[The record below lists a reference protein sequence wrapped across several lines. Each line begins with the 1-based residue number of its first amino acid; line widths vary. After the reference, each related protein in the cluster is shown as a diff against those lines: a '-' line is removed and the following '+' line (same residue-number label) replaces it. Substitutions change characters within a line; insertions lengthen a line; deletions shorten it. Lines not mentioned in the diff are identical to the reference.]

1 MRRLR
6 DAMLEASDD
15 IAPMQRPP
23 RFEEAQDLVRS
34 ALAHAEAAGLPDIT
48 LAAVLIIEAIPRLAG
63 SYGPEHAARIL
74 AMFAGCLE
82 ASVPSRQ

>member
-6 DAMLEASDD
+6 DAMLEASDNL
-15 IAPMQRPP
+15 ALAQRPP
-23 RFEEAQDLVRS
+23 RFEEAKDLVRGV
-34 ALAHAEAAGLPDIT
+34 LARAEAAGMPDTT
-48 LAAVLIIEAIPRLAG
+48 LATVLISEAIPRLAG

-82 ASVPSRQ
+82 TSVPSRQ

>member
-15 IAPMQRPP
+15 LALAQRPP
-23 RFEEAQDLVRS
+23 RFEEAQALMRS
-34 ALAHAEAAGLPDIT
+34 TLARAEAAGIPDVT
-48 LAAVLIIEAIPRLAG
+48 LAAVLIIEAIPRLAS
-63 SYGPEHAARIL
+63 SYGPDHAARIL

-82 ASVPSRQ
+82 ASIPSRQ